1 MPKKRVFVSLD
12 FDNDKTLKEFI
23 IGQSRLPDSPFE
35 CLDFSLKEAAP
46 QASWEADAERKIRMA
61 DLVIVMLGRHTYRA
75 PGVVKEVATARR
87 VGTPIIQIKGYK
99 DPTECPQ
106 VANAG
111 TYYRW
116 NWDNLKKILG
126 A

>member
-1 MPKKRVFVSLD
+1 MAKKRIFVSFD
-12 FDNDKTLKEFI
+12 FDNDKILKEFI

-35 CLDFSLKEAAP
+35 CVDFSLKEAAP
-46 QASWEADAERKIRMA
+46 QATWELAAEKKIRIA
-61 DLVIVMLGRHTYRA
+61 DLVIVMLGCHTHRA
-75 PGVVKEVATARR
+75 PGVLKEVAIARR

-111 TYYRW
+111 NYYRW
-116 NWDNLKKILG
+116 NWDNLKKIL
-126 A
+126 AT